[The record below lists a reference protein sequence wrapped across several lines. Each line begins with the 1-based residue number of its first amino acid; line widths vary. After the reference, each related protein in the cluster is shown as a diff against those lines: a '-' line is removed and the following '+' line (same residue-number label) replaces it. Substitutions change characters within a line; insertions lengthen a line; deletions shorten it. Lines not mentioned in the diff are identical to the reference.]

1 MSFAD
6 TLKAKKNI
14 IILVVAAIVLAA
26 VVVTQL
32 LPSGEEK
39 PIGPPPIVA
48 KKAKITPPD
57 EAAKAVPVPV
67 QPVAGA
73 PAGKK
78 PRVMEAKAPAVEEKK
93 PAIRVE
99 TAEREK
105 PAPSIKTAET
115 GMAKTPVAK
124 KGAKRWA
131 VHVASLSY
139 ENEAKHFASK
149 LKKAGYNA
157 YVTEFTKDGVVWY
170 RVRAGFYSSRKE
182 AQGAAK
188 KIESK
193 LNVKSSAWTVLA
205 PKNEVSKYA
214 R

>member
-6 TLKAKKNI
+6 TLKAKKNS

-39 PIGPPPIVA
+39 PIGLPPVVA

-57 EAAKAVPVPV
+57 EVAKGTPS
-67 QPVAGA
+67 A
-73 PAGKK
+73 PAPAAVAPAPVEKK
-78 PRVMEAKAPAVEEKK
+78 PAVREAKTPAMDEKK

-99 TAEREK
+99 APAKPETAKATETAKAK
-105 PAPSIKTAET
+105 PSA
-115 GMAKTPVAK
+115 VK
-124 KGAKRWA
+124 KRAKRWA

-139 ENEAKHFASK
+139 ENEARHFASK

-170 RVRAGFYSSRKE
+170 RVRAGFYSSRNE

-188 KIESK
+188 KIEGK
-193 LNVKSSAWTVLA
+193 FKVKTRSWIVLA
-205 PKNEVSKYA
+205 PKGEVSKYA